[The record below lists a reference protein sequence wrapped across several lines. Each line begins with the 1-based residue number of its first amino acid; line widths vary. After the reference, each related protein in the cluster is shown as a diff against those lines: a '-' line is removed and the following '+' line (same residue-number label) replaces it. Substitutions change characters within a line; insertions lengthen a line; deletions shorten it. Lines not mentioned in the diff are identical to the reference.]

1 MTDPITQ
8 SMMQGAAGAAGG
20 ATYIDDVFKV
30 DAWQGDNDNN
40 RNIVNGI
47 DLAGEG
53 GMVIIKQRN
62 GSNPWFVTDTER
74 GATKT
79 LRMASNN
86 GESTDATALK
96 VFNNNGFTIGSDGAT
111 NAGTTQKYF
120 SNTFRRAKGFF
131 DVVKYTGTGS
141 TQSIA
146 HNLGSTPGAM
156 IVKRYDGSED
166 WDMLHMYNGGQAYYM
181 QINGSTSARLPDSSG
196 ELWGGQNPTATHF
209 TVGGHG
215 RTNFSG
221 WEYIAYLFA
230 DDDQIFGENEDQS
243 IIKCGTFNTDGSG
256 NATVNL
262 GWEPDWLMVKRYDSS
277 SSWSIWDTRRGWEF
291 DDNYDY
297 IQWNSNDAEQGNA
310 NYGWPYAEGFTNNG
324 NMGANANVMYIA
336 VRRPDPLVAKPPQ
349 SGNDVFKVQAGTG
362 NAATST
368 FPTTFSVDFTMA
380 RDTSSDNW
388 QWSNRLTGF
397 RALQSNTANTA
408 SGNGNHRFDYSTGS
422 WQAYSSPNY
431 GWSWKRYAGFDVV
444 AYTGNGANPQIL
456 KHNLTQPPQM
466 MIVKSMTN
474 SANWKVYHYGA
485 NGGVDAETKYWRL
498 NHSDGWVNGYNM
510 WSSFT
515 PTATHFRVG
524 DSAVNGNGGRYIA
537 YLFASVDGISK
548 VGWYTGNGTGQ
559 TITTGFQP
567 RFVMIKKSPHTSPYR
582 DWFILDTARGWG
594 AGNDNYLAWNT
605 NTQELSYDF
614 GAPTSTG
621 FTLTASGD
629 GYNGDTIDYIYYA
642 HA

>member
-8 SMMQGAAGAAGG
+8 SMIQGAAGAAGG
-20 ATYIDDVFKV
+20 ATYIDDVFNV
-30 DAWQGDNDNN
+30 DAWQGDDDNN
-40 RNIVNGI
+40 KNIVNGI

-62 GSNPWFVTDTER
+62 GANPWFVTDTER

-79 LRMASNN
+79 LRIASNN
-86 GESTDATALK
+86 GESTDASALK
-96 VFNNNGFTIGSDGAT
+96 SFNNNGFTIGSDGAT

-141 TQSIA
+141 NQNIA
-146 HNLGSTPGAM
+146 HNLGSAPGAM

-181 QINGSTSARLPDSSG
+181 QINGSSARFSDG
-196 ELWGGQNPTATHF
+196 GGALWGGTNPTATHF
-209 TVGGHG
+209 TVGSHG
-215 RTNFSG
+215 RTNQSG

-230 DDDQIFGENEDQS
+230 DDEQIFGENEDQS

-262 GWEPDWLMVKRYDSS
+262 GWEPDWLMVKRYDAS

-291 DDNYDY
+291 NDNYDY
-297 IQWNSNDAEQGNA
+297 IQWNENTREQGNA

-324 NMGANANVMYIA
+324 NMGGNANVMYIA
-336 VRRPDPLVAKPPQ
+336 IRRPDPLVAKPPEA
-349 SGNDVFKVQAGTG
+349 GTDVFKVQAGTG
-362 NAATST
+362 NYATST

-380 RDTSSDNW
+380 RDTSTDNW
-388 QWSNRLTGF
+388 QWSSRLTGF
-397 RALQSNTANTA
+397 QALQSNSSNT
-408 SGNGNHRFDYSTGS
+408 SSSNGNHRFDFSTGS

-431 GWSWKRYAGFDVV
+431 GWSWKRYKGFDVV

-474 SANWKVYHYGA
+474 TANWKVYHYGA

-498 NHSDGWVNGYNM
+498 NHNDGWVNGYNT

-524 DSAVNGNGGRYIA
+524 DSPVNGNGQKYIA

-548 VGWYTGNGTGQ
+548 VGWYSGNGTGQ

-567 RFVMIKKSPHTSPYR
+567 RFVMIKKSVHASPYR

-594 AGNDNYLAWNT
+594 AGNDNYLNWNT
-605 NTQELSYDF
+605 NDQQQSYDF

-629 GYNGDTIDYIYYA
+629 GYNGDTIQYIYYA